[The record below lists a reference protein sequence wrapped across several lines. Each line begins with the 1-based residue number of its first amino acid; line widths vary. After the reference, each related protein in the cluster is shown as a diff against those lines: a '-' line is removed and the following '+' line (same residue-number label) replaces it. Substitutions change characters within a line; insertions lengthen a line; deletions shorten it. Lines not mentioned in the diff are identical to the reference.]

1 MATQW
6 LRRAW
11 LIAACATAMLLAA
24 CGGGS
29 IVSSFTPGRVVAF
42 GDAMGDLGQNGRRY
56 TVNDGSVNNWTQF
69 VANGFGRELKA
80 SSEGGLSFA
89 TGNARITAT
98 TDAAGHTGT
107 PSLQQQ
113 IDTFLGSSS
122 LGDTDLVLVS
132 AGTSD
137 VIVQGKAAID
147 GTISAAEAQQNVQQA
162 ADELAVQ
169 VRRLVTAG
177 AKHVVVVGPYDLGRS
192 VWANET
198 GQGALLERLSAIS
211 GNTGAN
217 QPRSFNERL
226 LISMVDLGA
235 DVLYVDA
242 ALEFNLVTANPG
254 NSGFELANATSV
266 VCTSVDPGPG
276 IGTGPN
282 QVNSNLCTPSTL
294 VAGADSS
301 KFLFADRVYPTPRGQ
316 VIFGDFAFTRIRDRW

>member
-1 MATQW
+1 MASQW

-11 LIAACATAMLLAA
+11 LVAACATALLLAA

-29 IVSSFTPGRVVAF
+29 IVSSFTPARVVAF
-42 GDAMGDLGQNGRRY
+42 GDAMADLGQNGRRY
-56 TVNDGSVNNWTQF
+56 TVNDNTINNWTQF
-69 VANGFGRELKA
+69 VANGFGLQLA
-80 SSEGGLSFA
+80 PSSAGGLSFA
-89 TGNARITAT
+89 TGNARVTAT
-98 TDAAGHTGT
+98 TDAAGNTGT
-107 PSLQQQ
+107 PSVAQQ
-113 IDTFLGSSS
+113 IDTFLASNR
-122 LGDTDLVLVS
+122 LNENDLVLVS
-132 AGTSD
+132 AGTSE
-137 VIVQGKAAID
+137 VIVQAKAVMD
-147 GTISAAEAQQNVQQA
+147 GTITEAQAQQNVQQA
-162 ADELAVQ
+162 ATELAAQ
-169 VRRLVTAG
+169 VRRLVDAG
-177 AKHVVVVGPYDLGRS
+177 ARHVVVAGPYNMGRS
-192 VWANET
+192 AWATEI
-198 GQGALLERLSAIS
+198 GQPALLERLSAVS